1 METTMHPHDM
11 PAHLA
16 EAAEAADAFSP
27 LLREP
32 VAHAVPMQAL
42 PAVVLGELLALAD
55 GGTQPLV
62 RFPAGGDAA
71 VPARSTVDLHGAHI
85 GAQVVLVFEDGDP
98 ARPIVTGV
106 LRGTAG
112 WPLPEQPAQVQ
123 VDADGERLVVAAR
136 EQLVLRCGKS
146 SITLTKAGKVLIE
159 GHYLL
164 TRSTGVNRVKGGSV
178 QLN

>member
-1 METTMHPHDM
+1 MNPQDM
-11 PAHLA
+11 PVHLA
-16 EAAEAADAFSP
+16 QAAEDADALRP
-27 LLREP
+27 LLSAP
-32 VAHAVPMQAL
+32 VTQA
-42 PAVVLGELLALAD
+42 PAVQPLPGVVVAELLALAN

-62 RFPAGGDAA
+62 RYPVGGDAA
-71 VPARSTVDLHGAHI
+71 MPARSTVDLHGAHI

-98 ARPIVTGV
+98 ARPIVTGL
-106 LRGTAG
+106 LRGTGG

-123 VDADGERLVVAAR
+123 VDADGERLVVSAR

-159 GHYLL
+159 GSYLQS
-164 TRSTGVNRVKGGSV
+164 RSTGVNRVKGGSV